1 MKEFLESLYEIE
13 NFGIYLFVVIGVL
26 VVLFLLI
33 LFFGKK
39 SADERLEEFE
49 EKENDNV
56 NAFKT
61 IENEV
66 ALDTPKVSKT
76 VDEEVK
82 PSFNYDED
90 IVSENDT
97 PIIEEHEEHE
107 ETINNQVENKEFD
120 FEALANEISKEL
132 ESIDNNKKVVN
143 EVKPVIEEHDELI
156 NVFKDSNQEPKKE
169 ESKSVPRPTVFS
181 SVYVNRNNDNNI
193 SNNTTLK
200 KEEDRVL
207 PTGLG
212 LPKRID

>member
-26 VVLFLLI
+26 VVLFLLV

-82 PSFNYDED
+82 PSINNEED

-97 PIIEEHEEHE
+97 PINEEHEEHE

-132 ESIDNNKKVVN
+132 ESIDNDKKVVN

-181 SVYVNRNNDNNI
+181 SVYVNRNNSNNI
-193 SNNTTLK
+193 SNNTTDK

-207 PTGLG
+207 PTGLD

>member
-26 VVLFLLI
+26 VVLFLLV

-76 VDEEVK
+76 VDEEIK
-82 PSFNYDED
+82 PSFNNEED

-97 PIIEEHEEHE
+97 PINEEHEEHE

-132 ESIDNNKKVVN
+132 ESIDNDKKVVN

-181 SVYVNRNNDNNI
+181 SVYVNRNNSNNI

-207 PTGLG
+207 PTGLD

>member
-26 VVLFLLI
+26 VVLFLLV

-76 VDEEVK
+76 ENEEIK
-82 PSFNYDED
+82 PSFNNEED

-97 PIIEEHEEHE
+97 PINEEHEEHE

-132 ESIDNNKKVVN
+132 ESIDNDKKVVN

-207 PTGLG
+207 PTGLD

>member
-26 VVLFLLI
+26 VVLFLLV

-82 PSFNYDED
+82 PSFNNEED

-97 PIIEEHEEHE
+97 PINEEHEEHE
-107 ETINNQVENKEFD
+107 ETINNKIEKKEIE
-120 FEALANEISKEL
+120 FEDLVNQISKEL
-132 ESIDNNKKVVN
+132 ESIDNDKKAVN

-156 NVFKDSNQEPKKE
+156 NVLKDSNQEPKKE

-181 SVYVNRNNDNNI
+181 SVYVNRNDSNNI
-193 SNNTTLK
+193 SNNATPK
-200 KEEDRVL
+200 KEKDRVL
-207 PTGLG
+207 PTGLD

>member
-26 VVLFLLI
+26 VVLFLLV

-76 VDEEVK
+76 ENEEVK
-82 PSFNYDED
+82 PSINNEED

-97 PIIEEHEEHE
+97 PINEEHEEHE

-132 ESIDNNKKVVN
+132 ESIDNDKKAVN

-181 SVYVNRNNDNNI
+181 SVYVNRNNDNNM

-207 PTGLG
+207 PTGLD

>member
-26 VVLFLLI
+26 VVLFLLV

-76 VDEEVK
+76 VDEEIK
-82 PSFNYDED
+82 PSINNEED

-97 PIIEEHEEHE
+97 PINEEHEEHE

-132 ESIDNNKKVVN
+132 ESIDNDKKVVN

-181 SVYVNRNNDNNI
+181 SVYVNRNNSNNI

-207 PTGLG
+207 PTGLD

>member
-26 VVLFLLI
+26 VVLFLLV

-82 PSFNYDED
+82 PSFNYEED

-97 PIIEEHEEHE
+97 PIIEEHE

-120 FEALANEISKEL
+120 FETLANEISKEL
-132 ESIDNNKKVVN
+132 ESIDNDKKVVN

-193 SNNTTLK
+193 SNNTTPK

-207 PTGLG
+207 PTGLD

>member
-13 NFGIYLFVVIGVL
+13 NFEIYLFIVIGVL

-49 EKENDNV
+49 EKENDNI

-76 VDEEVK
+76 VDEEIK
-82 PSFNYDED
+82 PSFNYEED

-97 PIIEEHEEHE
+97 PIIEEHE

-193 SNNTTLK
+193 SNNTTDK

-207 PTGLG
+207 PTGLD

>member
-26 VVLFLLI
+26 VVLFLLV

-82 PSFNYDED
+82 PSFNYEED

-97 PIIEEHEEHE
+97 PINEEHEEHE

-120 FEALANEISKEL
+120 FETLANEINKEL
-132 ESIDNNKKVVN
+132 ESIDNDKKVVN

-193 SNNTTLK
+193 SNNTTPK

-207 PTGLG
+207 PTGLD

>member
-26 VVLFLLI
+26 VVLFLLV

-82 PSFNYDED
+82 PSINNEED

-97 PIIEEHEEHE
+97 PINEEHEEHE

-132 ESIDNNKKVVN
+132 ESIDNDKKVVN

-181 SVYVNRNNDNNI
+181 SVYVNRNNDNNM

-207 PTGLG
+207 PTGLD

>member
-13 NFGIYLFVVIGVL
+13 NFGIYLFIVIGVL

-82 PSFNYDED
+82 PSFNYEED

-97 PIIEEHEEHE
+97 PINEEHVEHEEI
-107 ETINNQVENKEFD
+107 INNQVENKEFD

-156 NVFKDSNQEPKKE
+156 NVLKDSNQEPKKE

-181 SVYVNRNNDNNI
+181 SVYVNRNNSNNI
-193 SNNTTLK
+193 SNNTTQK

-207 PTGLG
+207 PTGLD

>member
-26 VVLFLLI
+26 VVLFLLV

-82 PSFNYDED
+82 PSFNNEED

-97 PIIEEHEEHE
+97 PINEEHEEHE

-193 SNNTTLK
+193 SNNATQK
-200 KEEDRVL
+200 KEKDRVL
-207 PTGLG
+207 PTGLD

>member
-26 VVLFLLI
+26 VVLFLLV

-82 PSFNYDED
+82 PSFNYEED

-97 PIIEEHEEHE
+97 PINEEHEEHE

-132 ESIDNNKKVVN
+132 ESIDNDKKVVN

-181 SVYVNRNNDNNI
+181 SVYVNRNNSNNI

-207 PTGLG
+207 PTGLD

>member
-26 VVLFLLI
+26 VVLFLLV

-76 VDEEVK
+76 ENEEVK
-82 PSFNYDED
+82 PSINNEED

-97 PIIEEHEEHE
+97 PINEEHEEA
-107 ETINNQVENKEFD
+107 INNQVENKEFD

-132 ESIDNNKKVVN
+132 ESIDNDKKAVN

-181 SVYVNRNNDNNI
+181 SVYVNRNNDNNM

-207 PTGLG
+207 PTGLD

>member
-26 VVLFLLI
+26 VVLFLLV

-82 PSFNYDED
+82 PSFNNEED

-97 PIIEEHEEHE
+97 PINEEHEEHE

-132 ESIDNNKKVVN
+132 ESIDNDKKVVN

-193 SNNTTLK
+193 SNNATQK
-200 KEEDRVL
+200 KEKDRVL
-207 PTGLG
+207 PTGLD

>member
-76 VDEEVK
+76 ENEEIK
-82 PSFNYDED
+82 PSFNNEED

-97 PIIEEHEEHE
+97 PINEEHEEHE

-132 ESIDNNKKVVN
+132 ESIDNDKKVVN

-207 PTGLG
+207 PTGLD

>member
-26 VVLFLLI
+26 VVLFLLV

-82 PSFNYDED
+82 PSINNEED

-97 PIIEEHEEHE
+97 PINEEHEEHE
-107 ETINNQVENKEFD
+107 EIINNQVENKEFD

-132 ESIDNNKKVVN
+132 ESIDNDKKVVN

-181 SVYVNRNNDNNI
+181 SVYVNRNNSNNI
-193 SNNTTLK
+193 SNNTTDK

-207 PTGLG
+207 PTGLD

>member
-26 VVLFLLI
+26 VVLFLLV

-82 PSFNYDED
+82 PSINNEED

-97 PIIEEHEEHE
+97 PINEEHEEHE

-132 ESIDNNKKVVN
+132 ESIDNDKKVVN

-181 SVYVNRNNDNNI
+181 SVYVNRNNSNNI
-193 SNNTTLK
+193 SNNTNEK

-207 PTGLG
+207 PTGLD

>member
-26 VVLFLLI
+26 VVLFLLV

-76 VDEEVK
+76 ENEEIK
-82 PSFNYDED
+82 PSFNNEED

-97 PIIEEHEEHE
+97 PINEEHEEHE

-132 ESIDNNKKVVN
+132 ESIDNDKKVVN

-181 SVYVNRNNDNNI
+181 SVYVNRNNSNNI
-193 SNNTTLK
+193 SNNTNEK

-207 PTGLG
+207 PTGLD

>member
-26 VVLFLLI
+26 VVLFLLV

-76 VDEEVK
+76 ENEEIK
-82 PSFNYDED
+82 PSFNNEED

-97 PIIEEHEEHE
+97 PINEEHEEHE

-132 ESIDNNKKVVN
+132 ESIDNDKKVVN

-181 SVYVNRNNDNNI
+181 SVYVNRNNDNNM

-207 PTGLG
+207 PTGLD

>member
-26 VVLFLLI
+26 VVLFLLV

-82 PSFNYDED
+82 PSFNYEED

-97 PIIEEHEEHE
+97 PINEEHEEHE

-132 ESIDNNKKVVN
+132 ESIDNDKKVVN

-181 SVYVNRNNDNNI
+181 SVYVNRNNSNNI
-193 SNNTTLK
+193 SNNTNEK

-207 PTGLG
+207 PTGLD

>member
-26 VVLFLLI
+26 VVLFLLV

-82 PSFNYDED
+82 PSFNNEED

-97 PIIEEHEEHE
+97 PINEEHEEHE

-120 FEALANEISKEL
+120 FETLANEISKEL
-132 ESIDNNKKVVN
+132 ESIDNDKKVVN

-193 SNNTTLK
+193 SNNTTPK

-207 PTGLG
+207 PTGLD

>member
-26 VVLFLLI
+26 VVLFLLV

-76 VDEEVK
+76 ENEEIK
-82 PSFNYDED
+82 PSINNEED

-97 PIIEEHEEHE
+97 PINEEHEEHE

-132 ESIDNNKKVVN
+132 ESIDNDKKVVN

-156 NVFKDSNQEPKKE
+156 NVLKESNQEPKKE

-181 SVYVNRNNDNNI
+181 SVYVNRNDSNNI
-193 SNNTTLK
+193 SNNATQK
-200 KEEDRVL
+200 KEKDRVL
-207 PTGLG
+207 PTGLD

>member
-76 VDEEVK
+76 ENEEIK
-82 PSFNYDED
+82 PSINNEED
-90 IVSENDT
+90 IVVENDT
-97 PIIEEHEEHE
+97 PINEEHE

-132 ESIDNNKKVVN
+132 ESIDNDKKVVN

-181 SVYVNRNNDNNI
+181 SVYVNRNNSNNI
-193 SNNTTLK
+193 SNNTTDK

-207 PTGLG
+207 PTGLD

>member
-26 VVLFLLI
+26 VVLFLLV

-76 VDEEVK
+76 ENEEIK
-82 PSFNYDED
+82 PSFNNEED

-97 PIIEEHEEHE
+97 PINEEQEEHE

-132 ESIDNNKKVVN
+132 ESIDNDKKVVN

-207 PTGLG
+207 PTGLD

>member
-13 NFGIYLFVVIGVL
+13 NFGIYLFIVIGVL
-26 VVLFLLI
+26 VVLFLLV

-66 ALDTPKVSKT
+66 ALDTPKVNKT

-82 PSFNYDED
+82 SSFNYEED
-90 IVSENDT
+90 VVSENDT
-97 PIIEEHEEHE
+97 PINEEHEEI
-107 ETINNQVENKEFD
+107 INNQVENKEFD

-132 ESIDNNKKVVN
+132 ESIDNDKKVVN

-181 SVYVNRNNDNNI
+181 SVYVNRNDSNNI
-193 SNNTTLK
+193 SNNATPK

-207 PTGLG
+207 PNGLD

>member
-26 VVLFLLI
+26 VVLFLLV

-82 PSFNYDED
+82 PSFNYEED

-97 PIIEEHEEHE
+97 PINEEHEEHE

-120 FEALANEISKEL
+120 FETLANEISKEL
-132 ESIDNNKKVVN
+132 ESIDNDKKVVN

-193 SNNTTLK
+193 SNNTTPK

-207 PTGLG
+207 PTGLD

>member
-26 VVLFLLI
+26 VVLFLLV

-82 PSFNYDED
+82 PSINNEED

-97 PIIEEHEEHE
+97 PINEEHEEHE

-132 ESIDNNKKVVN
+132 ESIDNDKKVVN

-207 PTGLG
+207 PTGLD